1 MANNTDTETD
11 TKSTSLDL
19 LSTLVAKAMKAGAS
33 AADAVTSNG
42 VALSVSQRMGKRED
56 LERSEG
62 TDLGLRVFVGKQ
74 QAMVASTETSERAMD
89 ELVSRAISMAK
100 AASED
105 PYCGLVDP
113 GQLMTTALPDLDLLD
128 PSEPDGE
135 ELYARA
141 AATEGTALAVDGITN
156 SDGAGASWN
165 RSERALVT
173 SDGFAG
179 GYSTSGF
186 SCYASVIAGE
196 GTGME
201 TDYAMTSARH
211 AEDLEDPGA
220 IGREAGERTVAR
232 LNSAKVES
240 MAVPVVFEPRVA
252 NSMLRHLTMAI
263 SGPSVARG
271 TSFLRKDMDKQI
283 FSPGVTIIDDPLR
296 PRGLSSRPV
305 DGEGVAPSRMAFV
318 EDGVLKTWILS
329 AASARQLGLAST
341 GHAGRGTSSPPG
353 PSSSNLY
360 MEAGT
365 ATPEELMADI
375 DKGIFVNSLIGF
387 GVNPVTGDYSR
398 GASGFLIENGQI
410 AGPVSELTIA
420 GNLKDMFMHIT
431 PANDLKF
438 RYGADAPT
446 IRIDGMTV
454 AGK

>member
-1 MANNTDTETD
+1 MANEAD
-11 TKSTSLDL
+11 TKPTSLDL

-42 VALSVSQRMGKRED
+42 VSLSVTQRLGKRED
-56 LERSEG
+56 LERAEG
-62 TDLGLRVFVGKQ
+62 TDLGLRVFMGKQ
-74 QAMVASTETSERAMD
+74 QAMVASTETSEQAMD
-89 ELVSRAISMAK
+89 ELVSRALSMAK
-100 AASED
+100 AAPED

-135 ELYARA
+135 ALYARA
-141 AATEGTALAVDGITN
+141 AATEDAALAVDGITN

-186 SCYASVIAGE
+186 GCYASVIAGE

-201 TDYAMTSARH
+201 TDYAMTRARH
-211 AEDLEDPGA
+211 AEDLEDA
-220 IGREAGERTVAR
+220 SAVGREAGDRTVAR
-232 LNSAKVES
+232 LNPAKVES
-240 MAVPVVFEPRVA
+240 MSVPVVFEPRVA
-252 NSMLRHLTMAI
+252 NSMLGHLTMGI

-271 TSFLRKDMDKQI
+271 TSFLRKDMGKQI
-283 FSPGVTIIDDPLR
+283 FGDGITIIDDPLR
-296 PRGLSSRPV
+296 QRGLSSRPV
-305 DGEGVAPSRMAFV
+305 DGEGVAPSRMALID
-318 EDGVLKTWILS
+318 DGILKTWILS

-341 GHAGRGTSSPPG
+341 GHASRGTSMPPSPSP
-353 PSSSNLY
+353 SNLY

-410 AGPVSELTIA
+410 AGPIAELTIA

-438 RYGADAPT
+438 RYGTDAPT

>member
-1 MANNTDTETD
+1 MANEAD
-11 TKSTSLDL
+11 TKPTSLDL

-42 VALSVSQRMGKRED
+42 VSLSVTQRLGKRED
-56 LERSEG
+56 LERAEG
-62 TDLGLRVFVGKQ
+62 TDLGLRGFMGKQ
-74 QAMVASTETSERAMD
+74 QAMVASTETSEQAMD
-89 ELVSRAISMAK
+89 ELVSRALSMAK
-100 AASED
+100 AAPED

-135 ELYARA
+135 ALYARA
-141 AATEGTALAVDGITN
+141 AATEDAALAVDGITN

-186 SCYASVIAGE
+186 GCYASVIAGE

-201 TDYAMTSARH
+201 TDYAMTRARH
-211 AEDLEDPGA
+211 AEDLEDA
-220 IGREAGERTVAR
+220 SAVGREAGDRTVAR
-232 LNSAKVES
+232 LNPAKVES
-240 MAVPVVFEPRVA
+240 MSVPVVFEPRVA
-252 NSMLRHLTMAI
+252 NSMLGHLTMGI

-271 TSFLRKDMDKQI
+271 TSFLRKDMGKQI
-283 FSPGVTIIDDPLR
+283 FGDGITIIDDPLR
-296 PRGLSSRPV
+296 QRGLSSRPV
-305 DGEGVAPSRMAFV
+305 DGEGVAPSRMALID
-318 EDGVLKTWILS
+318 DGILKTWILS

-341 GHAGRGTSSPPG
+341 GHASRGTSMPPSPSP
-353 PSSSNLY
+353 SNLY

-410 AGPVSELTIA
+410 AGPIAELTIA

-438 RYGADAPT
+438 RYGTDAPT

>member
-1 MANNTDTETD
+1 MVNETD
-11 TKSTSLDL
+11 TKSTSLNL
-19 LSTLVAKAMKAGAS
+19 LSSLVAKAMKAGAS

-42 VALSVSQRMGKRED
+42 VALSVSQRLGKRED

-62 TDLGLRVFVGKQ
+62 TDLGLRLFVGKQ
-74 QAMVASTETSERAMD
+74 QAMVASTETSDRAID

-100 AASED
+100 AAPED

-141 AATEGTALAVDGITN
+141 AATEGAALAVYGITN

-186 SCYASVIAGE
+186 GCYASVIAGE

-201 TDYAMTSARH
+201 TDYAMTRARH
-211 AEDLEDPGA
+211 AEDLEDA
-220 IGREAGERTVAR
+220 IAVGREAGERTVAR

-271 TSFLRKDMDKQI
+271 TSFLRKEMDKQI

-296 PRGLSSRPV
+296 QRGLSSRPV
-305 DGEGVAPSRMAFV
+305 DGEGVAPSRMALV
-318 EDGVLKTWILS
+318 DGGVLKTWILS

-353 PSSSNLY
+353 PSPSNLY

-438 RYGADAPT
+438 HYGTDAPT

>member
-1 MANNTDTETD
+1 MANETD

-19 LSTLVAKAMKAGAS
+19 LSSLVAKAMKAGAS

-42 VALSVSQRMGKRED
+42 VALSVSQRLGKRED

-74 QAMVASTETSERAMD
+74 QAMVASTETSDRAID

-100 AASED
+100 AAPED

-113 GQLMTTALPDLDLLD
+113 GQLMTTALPNLDLLD
-128 PSEPDGE
+128 PYEPDGE
-135 ELYARA
+135 GLYARA
-141 AATEGTALAVDGITN
+141 AATEGAALAVDGITN

-186 SCYASVIAGE
+186 GCYASVIAGE

-201 TDYAMTSARH
+201 TDYAMTRARH
-211 AEDLEDPGA
+211 AEDLEDA
-220 IGREAGERTVAR
+220 IAVGREAGERTVAR

-296 PRGLSSRPV
+296 QRGLSSRPV
-305 DGEGVAPSRMAFV
+305 DGEGVAPSRMALV
-318 EDGVLKTWILS
+318 DGGVLKTWILS

-353 PSSSNLY
+353 PSPSNLY

-410 AGPVSELTIA
+410 AGPVAELTIA

-438 RYGADAPT
+438 HYGTDAPT

>member
-1 MANNTDTETD
+1 MANEAD
-11 TKSTSLDL
+11 TKPTSLDL

-42 VALSVSQRMGKRED
+42 VSLSVTQRLGKRED
-56 LERSEG
+56 LERAEG

-74 QAMVASTETSERAMD
+74 QAMVASTETTDQAMN
-89 ELVSRAISMAK
+89 ELVSRALSMAK
-100 AASED
+100 AAPED

-128 PSEPDGE
+128 QSEPDGE
-135 ELYARA
+135 ALYARA
-141 AATEGTALAVDGITN
+141 AATEDAALAVQGITN
-156 SDGAGASWN
+156 SDGAGASWS

-186 SCYASVIAGE
+186 GCYASVIAGE

-201 TDYAMTSARH
+201 TDYAMTRARH
-211 AEDLEDPGA
+211 AEDLEDA
-220 IGREAGERTVAR
+220 TAVGREAGERTVAS
-232 LNSAKVES
+232 LNPAKVES
-240 MAVPVVFEPRVA
+240 MSVPVVFEPRVA
-252 NSMLRHLTMAI
+252 NSMLGHLTMAI

-271 TSFLRKDMDKQI
+271 TSFLRKDMGNQI
-283 FSPGVTIIDDPLR
+283 FAPGITIIDDPLR
-296 PRGLSSRPV
+296 QRGLSSRPV
-305 DGEGVAPSRMAFV
+305 DGEGVAPSRMALID
-318 EDGVLKTWILS
+318 DGVLKTWILS
-329 AASARQLGLAST
+329 AASARQLGMAST
-341 GHAGRGTSSPPG
+341 GHASRGTSSPPG
-353 PSSSNLY
+353 PSPSNLY

-365 ATPEELMADI
+365 ASPEELMADI
-375 DKGIFVNSLIGF
+375 EKGIFVNSLIGF

-410 AGPVSELTIA
+410 AGPIAELTIA

-438 RYGADAPT
+438 RYGTDAPT